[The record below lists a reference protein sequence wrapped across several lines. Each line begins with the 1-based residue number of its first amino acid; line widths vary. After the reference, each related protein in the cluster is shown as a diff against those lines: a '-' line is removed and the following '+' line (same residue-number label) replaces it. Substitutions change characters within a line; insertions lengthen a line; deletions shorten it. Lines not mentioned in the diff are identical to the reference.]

1 MSFVGK
7 TARNASIQIFAQ
19 LVMRVFTFIS
29 NAFVVRSV
37 GPIVLG
43 VGLLQLELLF
53 TGVLVFVRDG
63 IRKAA
68 YRCSVP
74 TEFGEKE
81 ATNTR
86 INLSPSQRSMLN
98 MCWLFCL
105 PSGFLVACAA
115 SWVFIRW
122 PKDGVFEAI
131 TEAEYQSAILLTLV
145 GVVVALFSEPLH
157 LVAQDS
163 SLQHVRASVETLATV
178 AKCLSTLSYVIFFK
192 GSGVIAFGAGN
203 LAYATALLGGYG
215 WYFVFRRNM
224 NVVTFLPRRLVS
236 VGPARPWYEP
246 SIGHTTTQM
255 TLNNV
260 LKWFLEQGENI
271 VMVWLGTAE
280 QGGAYAVVT
289 NLGSIIVR
297 LLFQPVE
304 ERSLAAFGELENGN
318 KRQPLFRL
326 FSLLINILLKLGL
339 VFVCFGPPFSHLL
352 LHILYGER
360 WSSVAMAPRLLSW
373 YCVYILV
380 LALNGVCEALVQGS
394 ASQRDLRSY
403 NFYVVVFSISFLL
416 SLVVLV
422 HYGPVGMI
430 VANLAKMGCRICV
443 CMCVFIHPFFK
454 THLPEFSASSW
465 RVVLPSSATVAAL
478 FASVAVLRLSNTHL
492 WGEGVTGFFSHQAL
506 NGVLHIFVGVCC
518 LLVASVVTYV
528 REGRQ
533 LVSLYRSI
541 DRSSD

>member
-1 MSFVGK
+1 MSSFVGK
-7 TARNASIQIFAQ
+7 TLKNASIQIFSQ
-19 LVMRVFTFIS
+19 LIMRVFTFAS

-74 TEFGEKE
+74 TTSEEQRGI
-81 ATNTR
+81 T
-86 INLSPSQRSMLN
+86 LSASQRSMLN
-98 MCWLFCL
+98 ICWLFCL
-105 PSGFLVACAA
+105 PSGLLVACAA
-115 SWVFIRW
+115 SWIYIRW
-122 PKDGVFEAI
+122 PKEGLFEAI
-131 TEAEYQSAILLTLV
+131 TESEYQSAILLTLL
-145 GVVVALFSEPLH
+145 GVLVALCSEPLH

-178 AKCLSTLSYVIFFK
+178 AKGLSTLSYVIVFK
-192 GSGVIAFGAGN
+192 GSGVVAFGAGN

-215 WYFVFRRNM
+215 WYFVFRRSM
-224 NVVTFLPRRLVS
+224 AVATFLPRRLTS

-246 SIGHTTTQM
+246 SIGYTTAQM

-304 ERSLAAFGELENGN
+304 ERSLAAFGELENSK
-318 KRQPLFRL
+318 KRLPLFRL
-326 FSLLINILLKLGL
+326 FSLLINMLLKLGL

-403 NFYVVVFSISFLL
+403 NSYVVVFSISFLL
-416 SLVVLV
+416 SLLVLV

-454 THLPEFSASSW
+454 TSLPAFSVSSW
-465 RVVLPSSATVAAL
+465 RVVFPSPATVATL
-478 FASVAVLRLSNTHL
+478 LVSVAVLTLSNAHL
-492 WGEGVTGFFSHQAL
+492 WEDGASGYFSQQAL
-506 NGVLHIFVGVCC
+506 NGVTHIFVGVCC
-518 LLVASVVTYV
+518 LAVASIVTYAS
-528 REGRQ
+528 EGRE

-541 DRSSD
+541 DRSSE